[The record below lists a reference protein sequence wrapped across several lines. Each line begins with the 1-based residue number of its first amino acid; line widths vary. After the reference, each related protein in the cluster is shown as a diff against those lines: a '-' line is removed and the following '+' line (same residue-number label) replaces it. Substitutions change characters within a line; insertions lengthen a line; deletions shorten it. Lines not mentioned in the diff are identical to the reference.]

1 LFQFLPDSVSPKQP
15 RAEAA
20 VSLSPAA
27 QALQSKGG
35 GKAAK
40 KEGRFAGSLEK
51 ALVAKGG
58 KKNEK
63 AEDGSAPA
71 PAWTHK
77 SRLKSFRVLENLLA
91 DLFGELV
98 GQPLGRLAERQI
110 DRLAARIDLK
120 ELLRRAKAAGLD
132 GPALKSLLVP
142 AAGVPAAGAP
152 EKASEAA
159 GSREVSAT
167 DKPAGLQ
174 ERLFDLLKRLLEIL
188 DSDGSVIR
196 LAESPAGK
204 RPVAPAPAPASE
216 RKLVD
221 AVPAGSPKVGE
232 PDKTEPKAR
241 VVVLDLR
248 KSTPEKERVH
258 EHPGEAK
265 SAVFRTG
272 ERNVP
277 AEGQDR
283 DLSILIRSHSQSQDR
298 GTMPAAPAARPDR
311 PAASFEQRFIP
322 EVVKQTG
329 IVLKNGGEGEIR
341 LVLKP
346 ENLGSL
352 RIRLSLGESSLE
364 GRIVVD
370 NNSVKELVESS
381 LDNLKNA
388 LRMEGYQTANLEVSV
403 GHRRSWHG
411 GGEHADAP
419 LSGWGGGGSE
429 EFEKVMPVMLEMNP
443 DYEMVN
449 MFA

>member
-1 LFQFLPDSVSPKQP
+1 
-15 RAEAA
+15 
-20 VSLSPAA
+20 
-27 QALQSKGG
+27 
-35 GKAAK
+35 
-40 KEGRFAGSLEK
+40 
-51 ALVAKGG
+51 
-58 KKNEK
+58 
-63 AEDGSAPA
+63 
-71 PAWTHK
+71 
-77 SRLKSFRVLENLLA
+77 
-91 DLFGELV
+91 
-98 GQPLGRLAERQI
+98 
-110 DRLAARIDLK
+110 
-120 ELLRRAKAAGLD
+120 
-132 GPALKSLLVP
+132 
-142 AAGVPAAGAP
+142 
-152 EKASEAA
+152 
-159 GSREVSAT
+159 
-167 DKPAGLQ
+167 
-174 ERLFDLLKRLLEIL
+174 
-188 DSDGSVIR
+188 
-196 LAESPAGK
+196 
-204 RPVAPAPAPASE
+204 
-216 RKLVD
+216 VD

-381 LDNLKNA
+381 LDNLKTA
-388 LRMEGYQTANLEVSV
+388 LRMEGYQTNLEVSV
-403 GHRRSWHG
+403 GHRRGWSG
-411 GGEHADAP
+411 ADQ
-419 LSGWGGGGSE
+419 SQTQSTGWLARGSE
-429 EFEKVMPVMLEMNP
+429 EFDKAIPLYLEMKP
-443 DYEMVN
+443 DYELVN
-449 MFA
+449 LFV